1 MKDEMGEKTMY
12 RIVFLRLKMN
22 SHLAADDDD
31 DDDKKARGTKMCVI
45 KRLKDQRLHRLPGK

>member
-31 DDDKKARGTKMCVI
+31 DRKARGIKMCVI
-45 KRLKDQRLHRLPGK
+45 KRLKDQRLHRLPGE

>member
-1 MKDEMGEKTMY
+1 MGEKTMY

-31 DDDKKARGTKMCVI
+31 DDRKARGIKMCVI
-45 KRLKDQRLHRLPGK
+45 KRLKDQRLHRLPGE